1 MTCQKSPRGKKNKPA
16 YLGALG
22 LTLAAVYTFMAAL
35 GGCGGTTWPTHG
47 KLPDGVVAR
56 LHECGKKGPT
66 PLTKVNFD
74 LTYTLHVAE
83 DDREAWVDEVMLINS
98 TLNIP
103 EVESCMADALRGMRT
118 PLEALALRQHKGFD
132 PVPVAPHS
140 RALLGQAQAI
150 QLMELMVLIG
160 VGYALYTVY
169 VHVIVDKGRSKPK
182 PTTVIDAPAEPV
194 VTAMPMATVAPT
206 ATTVPMVTVAPTTVP
221 AVEERDRCKK
231 AKDDCIKYC
240 AKSVLEKGIHEPEFS
255 RCLRACMAKNGC

>member
-1 MTCQKSPRGKKNKPA
+1 MTCQRKSGGKKKRVRQLA
-16 YLGALG
+16 ALG
-22 LTLAAVYTFMAAL
+22 FALFVVYAAIATL
-35 GGCGGTTWPTHG
+35 GGCGGTTWPANG
-47 KLPDGVVAR
+47 RLPDGVVDR

-103 EVESCMADALRGMRT
+103 EVETCMADALRGMRT
-118 PLEALALRQHKGFD
+118 PLEALALRQRKEFD
-132 PVPVAPHS
+132 PIPVAPHS
-140 RALLGQAQAI
+140 KALLGQTQAI

-169 VHVIVDKGRSKPK
+169 VHVIVDKGRAKPK
-182 PTTVIDAPAEPV
+182 PPTVIDAPAEPV

-206 ATTVPMVTVAPTTVP
+206 SAPTVSP
-221 AVEERDRCKK
+221 AEIDCKK
-231 AKDDCIKYC
+231 VKADCI
-240 AKSVLEKGIHEPEFS
+240 EKCSDKALPTPDFGWKFQ
-255 RCLRACMAKNGC
+255 RCLRACVEAFGC